1 MIGDIL
7 KELREDKG
15 LTQEDL
21 AAILKI
27 SRTSISMYES
37 NTNEPSLTT
46 LVAIADFFNV
56 STDYLL
62 RRTKDTTFNAYS
74 VDKDILKRKINK
86 LLDEFH
92 VKRKDH
98 K

>member
-15 LTQEDL
+15 LTQEEL

-27 SRTSISMYES
+27 SRTSVSMYES

-62 RRTKDTTFNAYS
+62 RRTKDTTFNAYAA
-74 VDKDILKRKINK
+74 DKDILKRKLNK